1 MGYLVDLRYVPV
13 YGTVY
18 AIADVAL
25 CIGFSV
31 GKHFSSSWN
40 RDSTVNGVNNL
51 CGEFYPSHVFFRWY
65 RNCSVEI
72 SQLKV

>member
-31 GKHFSSSWN
+31 GEHFSSSMN
-40 RDSTVNGVNNL
+40 TGCTVN
-51 CGEFYPSHVFFRWY
+51 EEKTHVQFSC
-65 RNCSVEI
+65 NCFV
-72 SQLKV
+72 